1 MFKKLFIIVFF
12 VGLFFVGNFSLASED
27 TTEINFFYS
36 ITCPHCA
43 KEQVFLSGL
52 KTKYS
57 NIIINRW
64 DIAENQELIRQ
75 FYQNSNIPTNYW
87 GLTPVTFIDQKA
99 FLGFSE
105 TQTGPAIEQYLSQL
119 FKSCIEE
126 DKVDNTDKETT
137 TGENNATEEEAS
149 ENKGETGANEEENN
163 NKDDKNCVVPEK
175 DMLPEIAQTIKNVKI
190 PLIGEVDLSNS
201 SILSLTV
208 IIGLLDGFNACA
220 MAALGFLLAVLVAT
234 GVRKRIFWIGGT
246 FIFISGLM
254 YFLFIS
260 AWLNL
265 FLFVGYLKIISLI
278 IGVLI
283 IAFSLFL
290 LKDYFS
296 GIVCKLCNIDP
307 KNTSI
312 LTGWQRKLFSQMD
325 KLVSAKMALPITLL
339 GVAIVAAGINLI
351 ELVCSLGFP
360 MVYAKILASSNL
372 STFSYYGYLLL
383 YIFFYMLDDFII
395 FMIAVMTLRLT
406 DVGDKYLKAIK
417 LISGI
422 VLLIMGIIM
431 LFRPELLSLS

>member
-1 MFKKLFIIVFF
+1 MFKKLFTIVFF
-12 VGLFFVGNFSLASED
+12 VGLFFVGNFSLASEG

-43 KEQVFLSGL
+43 REQVFLGDL
-52 KTKYS
+52 EAKYQ
-57 NIIINRW
+57 NITINRW

-75 FYQNSNIPTNYW
+75 FYQNANIPTNYW
-87 GLTPVTFIDQKA
+87 GLTPVTFIDQKV

-105 TQTGPAIEQYLSQL
+105 TQTGPAIEQYLSQI
-119 FKSCIEE
+119 FKSCPEE
-126 DKVDNTDKETT
+126 DELDNANINNTNKENNTAGEEADENEKETV
-137 TGENNATEEEAS
+137 
-149 ENKGETGANEEENN
+149 ANEENN
-163 NKDDKNCVVPEK
+163 NNQDNEDCVVPEK
-175 DMLPEIAQTIKNVKI
+175 DMSPEIAQTIKNVKI
-190 PLIGEVDLSNS
+190 PLIGEVDLSNL
-201 SILSLTV
+201 SIMSLTV

-220 MAALGFLLAVLVAT
+220 MAALGFLLAILVAT

-325 KLVSAKMALPITLL
+325 KLISAEMALPITLL

-360 MVYAKILASSNL
+360 MVYAKILASSDL
-372 STFSYYGYLLL
+372 SAFSYYGYLLL

-395 FMIAVMTLRLT
+395 FLVAVMTLRLT
-406 DVGDKYLKAIK
+406 NVGDKYLKAIK
-417 LISGI
+417 LISGV